1 MHRVAVCLFAFFG
14 IIGLFGLSPRSAAI
28 AMAEDAPP
36 PAFSGEI
43 VIGAT
48 FPLTGE
54 LENYG
59 QSAYYGAATRVRL
72 LNAAGGVN
80 GKRIVLEWRD
90 NGSNPEQ
97 AVADIREL
105 VQKHRVPAILGP
117 LLSDATMAARAVA
130 EELEVVVLSPLASI
144 DAASQDNPWVFRVGF
159 SNTQMARGMI
169 DFQMRSF
176 GVKTCGILY
185 DPRHTFSNELGRI
198 FADTFVERGGSVVGS
213 HSIIDAN
220 GEKDY
225 ETPLRALAEAKPD
238 LIFAA
243 SYALEAT
250 EIVRTAGAL
259 GINIRLCG
267 PDTWDNELV
276 YDASGTRLVGTAV
289 VSALF
294 ETAFNYRPFQTF
306 YNAMEQ
312 AGMDFPDAQA
322 ASAYDAVSLL
332 AVALANGE
340 DSEHI
345 REGLLAVR
353 RLPLATGRVTMGPNG
368 NVHKPLI
375 IRIVER
381 RNNRLLPVFAVRI
394 DP

>member
-1 MHRVAVCLFAFFG
+1 MHRAAVWLFALA
-14 IIGLFGLSPRSAAI
+14 GLLVQFVAASAV
-28 AMAEDAPP
+28 AEDAPAP
-36 PAFSGEI
+36 TFTGDI

-48 FPLTGE
+48 FPLSGE

-59 QSAYYGAATRVRL
+59 QSAYYGANTRVRMV
-72 LNAAGGVN
+72 NAAGGVN
-80 GKRIVLEWRD
+80 GKRLVLEWRD

-105 VQKHRVPAILGP
+105 VEKHNVPAVLGP
-117 LLSDATMAARAVA
+117 LLSDATMAARDVA
-130 EELEVVVLSPLASI
+130 DELEVVILSPLASV

-159 SNTQMARGMI
+159 SNTQIASGMI

-176 GVKTCGILY
+176 GVKSCGILY
-185 DPRHTFSNELGRI
+185 DSRHTFSIELSQV
-198 FADTFVERGGSVVGS
+198 FADTFTEHGGRVVGI
-213 HSIIDAN
+213 HSIIDEN

-225 ETPLRALAEAKPD
+225 VTPLRALAEEKPD

-250 EIVRTAGAL
+250 EIVRTAGDL
-259 GINIRLCG
+259 GIDIRLCG

-332 AVALANGE
+332 VVALEKGE
-340 DSEHI
+340 TSAQI
-345 REGLLAVR
+345 REGLLAIR

-368 NVHKPLI
+368 NVHKPVI

>member
-1 MHRVAVCLFAFFG
+1 MRRAAVCLFAVATMVFG
-14 IIGLFGLSPRSAAI
+14 VI
-28 AMAEDAPP
+28 ARFAVAEDAVEPT
-36 PAFSGEI
+36 FSGDI

-59 QSAYYGAATRVRL
+59 QSAYYGANTRVRM

-80 GKRIVLEWRD
+80 GKRLVLEWRD

-105 VQKHRVPAILGP
+105 VETHRVPAVLGP
-117 LLSDATMAARAVA
+117 LLSDSTMAARSIA
-130 EELEVVVLSPLASI
+130 EELKVVVLSPLASI
-144 DAASQDNPWVFRVGF
+144 DAASQGNPWVFRVGF
-159 SNTQMARGMI
+159 SNTQMASGMI

-185 DPRHTFSNELGRI
+185 DSRHTFSNELSRV
-198 FADTFVERGGSVVGS
+198 FAETFAERGGRVVGNY
-213 HSIIDAN
+213 SIMNDA

-225 ETPLRALAEAKPD
+225 ATPLRALAEAKPD
-238 LIFAA
+238 LIFSA

-250 EIVRTAGAL
+250 EIVRTAGTL
-259 GINIRLCG
+259 GIDIRLCG

-294 ETAFNYRPFQTF
+294 ETSFNYRPFQTF
-306 YNAMEQ
+306 YTAMEQ

-332 AVALANGE
+332 AVALEKGE
-340 DSEHI
+340 SSEQI

-353 RLPLATGRVTMGPNG
+353 RLALATGRVTMGPNG
-368 NVHKPLI
+368 NVQKPLI